1 MECFAHAGAAAI
13 GVCRSCGK
21 GICRECA
28 RDLGFALACSERCA
42 KATSESEALTLRAKK
57 AWSVGD
63 RKRKPN
69 VGLIMFLVFGLLFV
83 GFGSYNTFVRNELD
97 LLGLGMGSAF
107 LVLSLIVYLQVRD
120 IFKNEQNGKV
130 S

>member
-21 GICRECA
+21 GICRDYA

-42 KATSESEALTLRAKK
+42 KATSESEALTLRAKR
-57 AWSVGD
+57 AWPVGD

-69 VGLIMFLVFGLLFV
+69 VGLIMFIVFGLLFV
-83 GFGSYNTFVRNELD
+83 GYGIYNTFARNELD
-97 LLGLGMGSAF
+97 FLGLGMGSAF
-107 LVLSLIVYLQVRD
+107 LAMSLIMYLQVRD
-120 IFKNEQNGKV
+120 IFKSEQNGKA